1 MRFYIRKD
9 VFMRK
14 NKTALFLAAVS
25 LSALPFLPREL
36 RKTLRGLWT
45 VPGSTA

>member
-1 MRFYIRKD
+1 
-9 VFMRK
+9 MRK

-25 LSALPFLPREL
+25 LSAFLPFLPREL